1 MYCNKINKIN
11 KKYKNLLKYLNNTI
25 SYISNYKTIFFLIT
39 SNLFKFF
46 LVFEILKEKFYCL
59 F

>member
-25 SYISNYKTIFFLIT
+25 SYISNYETIFFLII